1 MILYDFHTLV
11 KKNVYILSI
20 FFLTYIGAVCV
31 GACFVVTRRCRS
43 AWLYHLAMATMAE
56 KSTKERL
63 LSALADLEVLS
74 R

>member
-1 MILYDFHTLV
+1 MF
-11 KKNVYILSI
+11 VYIYLN
-20 FFLTYIGAVCV
+20 TMGVVYV
-31 GACFVVTRRCRS
+31 GAWFVVTRRFRC

-56 KSTKERL
+56 KPTKERL

>member
-11 KKNVYILSI
+11 KKNVYLLSI
-20 FFLTYIGAVCV
+20 FFNIRAVCV
-31 GACFVVTRRCRS
+31 GAWFVVTRRCRS